1 MQIARDYTRY
11 GTESTYLFPFAGTC
25 TAPVIC
31 GELDD
36 KRHASNIVRFVA
48 ALIANYRLESLLL
61 CYRQL
66 NAQFPLPKYV
76 HLKRVRSQD
85 DSKCAIEKGLICS
98 LPSGPPIWSS
108 G

>member
-1 MQIARDYTRY
+1 MQIARDYARYSY
-11 GTESTYLFPFAGTC
+11 GTESTYLFPFAGT
-25 TAPVIC
+25 TPVIC

-76 HLKRVRSQD
+76 HLKRVD
-85 DSKCAIEKGLICS
+85 DSSVLLKRA
-98 LPSGPPIWSS
+98 
-108 G
+108 